1 MRKRSKG
8 GSLKSR
14 HRAAE
19 GKGTAGGIGKKTKEE
34 RRRER
39 REEGTRGGGSGAGG
53 GVGSQWVVR
62 GNISPSCRP

>member
-1 MRKRSKG
+1 MGGGK

-19 GKGTAGGIGKKTKEE
+19 GKGTVGGRKEDE
-34 RRRER
+34 GRATARRGVKR
-39 REEGTRGGGSGAGG
+39 TRGSGSGVGG